1 MAEAS
6 TPLNPLPETT
16 RIGRTPEPCAMV
28 IFGASGDLAER
39 KIIPALYYLSRQRIL
54 PAGFS
59 VIGCG
64 RTQFTDEQFRNKMQQ
79 AVTEF
84 LHISA
89 DERAAFPEQLGQ
101 GLFYLSGN
109 FGAPAAYEQLKSLL
123 DRLDR
128 ERATSGNRLFYL
140 ATPPSFFP
148 VIVNQLGAAG
158 LARPEDPK
166 RNWTRIVIEK
176 PFGRDLSSAR
186 GLNRTVTSV
195 FNEEQVYRIDHYLG
209 KETVQNLL
217 VFRFAN
223 GVFEPIWNRRYID
236 HIQITVAEDLGVE
249 VRGSYYEEAG
259 LLRDMIQNHV
269 LQLLSLVAMEPPAT
283 FQAAAVRDEKAKVL
297 RSIRPIPFER
307 VNEFAVRG
315 QYADGVVRGQKV
327 PAYRSEPKVAPN
339 STTETFAAL
348 KFYIDDW
355 RWADVPFYLRS
366 GKRMAKRASEIS
378 IQFRRVPHLLFRGTP
393 CDRIEPNLLTVH
405 IQPDEGM
412 SLRFSAKLP
421 GPVMQI
427 RPVTMNFRYGESF
440 GVSPPTAYETLLL
453 DCMLGDATLFNREDA
468 VELSWE
474 LVDPIL
480 ERWRQDGEEG
490 LAFYES
496 GGWGPG
502 EADAFIAADGRAWEQ
517 PDIAH

>member
-1 MAEAS
+1 
-6 TPLNPLPETT
+6 
-16 RIGRTPEPCAMV
+16 MV
-28 IFGASGDLAER
+28 IFGASGDLTER
-39 KIIPALYYLSRQRIL
+39 KIIPALFYLSRRGIL

-64 RTQFTDEQFRNKMQQ
+64 RTQFTDEQFRNKMHQ

-84 LHISA
+84 LQLSP
-89 DERAAFPEQLGQ
+89 EESTAFPEEFGRS
-101 GLFYLSGN
+101 LFYLTGN
-109 FGAPAAYEQLKSLL
+109 FGEAPAYEQLKSLL

-128 ERATSGNRLFYL
+128 ERGASGNRLFYL

-148 VIVNQLGAAG
+148 VIVNRLGAANM
-158 LARPEDPK
+158 ARPVNPNH
-166 RNWTRIVIEK
+166 NWTRIVIEK
-176 PFGRDLSSAR
+176 PFGRDLASAR
-186 GLNRTVTSV
+186 ELNHTVTSV
-195 FNEEQVYRIDHYLG
+195 FSEDQVYRIDHYLG

-236 HIQITVAEDLGVE
+236 HVQITVAEDLGVE
-249 VRGSYYEEAG
+249 DRGSYYEEAG
-259 LLRDMIQNHV
+259 LLRDMIQNHMM
-269 LQLLSLVAMEPPAT
+269 QLMSLVAMEPPAT
-283 FQAAAVRDEKAKVL
+283 FEAAAVRDEKAKVL
-297 RSIRPIPFER
+297 RSIRPIPLDR
-307 VNEFAVRG
+307 IHEFAVRG
-315 QYADGVVRGQKV
+315 QYRQGFARGQMV
-327 PAYRSEPKVAPN
+327 PAYRSEPKVSLN

-348 KFYIDDW
+348 KFFIDNW

-366 GKRMAKRASEIS
+366 GKRLAKRASEIS

-412 SLRFSAKLP
+412 SLRFSAKIP

-427 RPVTMNFRYGESF
+427 RPVTMNFRYGEAF
-440 GVSPPTAYETLLL
+440 GASPPTAYETLLL
-453 DCMLGDATLFNREDA
+453 DCMLGDATLFNRQDA

-480 ERWRQDGEEG
+480 NRWRQDGEKG

-496 GGWGPG
+496 GGWGPA

-517 PDIAH
+517 PDITH

>member
-1 MAEAS
+1 
-6 TPLNPLPETT
+6 
-16 RIGRTPEPCAMV
+16 MV

-39 KIIPALYYLSRQRIL
+39 KIIPALYYLSRQPIL
-54 PAGFS
+54 SPGFS

-64 RTQFTDEQFRNKMQQ
+64 RTQFTDEQFRIKMQQ

-84 LHISA
+84 LRLTPEA
-89 DERAAFPEQLGQ
+89 ATAFPEQFGRN
-101 GLFYLSGN
+101 LFYLPGN
-109 FGAPAAYEQLKSLL
+109 FGESPAYEELKSRLE
-123 DRLDR
+123 RLDR
-128 ERATSGNRLFYL
+128 ERGTAGNRLFYL

-148 VIVNQLGAAG
+148 VIVSHLGAAG
-158 LARPEDPK
+158 MARPKDSN

-176 PFGRDLSSAR
+176 PFGRDLASAR
-186 GLNRTVTSV
+186 ELNRTVTSV
-195 FNEEQVYRIDHYLG
+195 FNEDQVYRIDHYLG

-236 HIQITVAEDLGVE
+236 HVQITVAEDLGVE
-249 VRGSYYEEAG
+249 GRGSYYEEAG

-283 FQAAAVRDEKAKVL
+283 FQASAVRDEKAKVL
-297 RSIRPIPFER
+297 RSIRPIPIDQ

-315 QYADGVVRGQKV
+315 QYKEGIVRGEKV
-327 PAYRSEPKVAPN
+327 PAYCSEAKVSPN
-339 STTETFAAL
+339 STTETFVAL
-348 KFYIDDW
+348 KFFIDDW

-366 GKRMAKRASEIS
+366 GKRMARRASEIS
-378 IQFRRVPHLLFRGTP
+378 IQFRRVPHLLFRDTP

-427 RPVTMNFRYGESF
+427 RPVAMNFRYGEAF
-440 GVSPPTAYETLLL
+440 GASPPTAYETLLL

-480 ERWRQDGEEG
+480 ERWRQDGEKG
-490 LAFYES
+490 LASYES
-496 GGWGPG
+496 GGWGPS

-517 PDIAH
+517 PDISH